1 MGRVDE
7 ARIDSLMEVRLQAAL
22 DSVGDGVILTDAQ
35 GLIDFLNPVAARL
48 TGLRENEARHQDCD
62 AVFRLLDEATHAA
75 MESPVARVLRELQP
89 VTLDHSV
96 LLVAKDGG
104 ERPIT
109 VRAAPI
115 QDKCGTVCGVVLVFL
130 DKNDDRADSKAGKTS
145 DVHFRSLFNNMLN
158 GFAHCQMI
166 FEGDRPCD
174 FIYLDVNRAFESLTG
189 LKNVVGRKVSE
200 IIPGFREKDAAL
212 LGVYGRVA
220 TTGKP
225 ETFERYV
232 EALSMWFS
240 IAAYSPA
247 QGHFVAVFD
256 VITERKQ
263 AQERAESAARFPA
276 ENPSPVLRV
285 AADGTLLYANAGA
298 RPLLAT
304 WACAIGQPVPAEWG
318 KHVAE
323 VLAGGS
329 IREIEVDC
337 GDRMF
342 ALALSPIASANYAN
356 IYGHDIT
363 DRKQAEEGLKRVMS
377 DLERSNRELEQF
389 AYVASHDLQEPLR
402 MVASYT
408 QLLAQ
413 RYQGQ
418 LDEKAKKYI
427 DYAVDGAV
435 RMQRLITDLLAYS
448 RVKAPTGSAA
458 DVDSHAVLGEALRN
472 LQSAIQESHA
482 LVTSDDLPTVRA
494 DVTQL
499 AQVFQNLIANAI
511 KFHAADAPCVH
522 VSVEDLGLEWRF
534 SVRDNGIGIEAQY
547 AQRIFGIFQRL
558 HTRQEY
564 PGTGIGLAVC
574 KRIVESHG
582 GRIWVESELGKG
594 SVFFFTVKK

>member
-1 MGRVDE
+1 MDRADGVCLDTLPEGRL
-7 ARIDSLMEVRLQAAL
+7 RAAL
-22 DSVGDGVILTDAQ
+22 ASVRDGVILTDAQ
-35 GLIDFLNPVAARL
+35 GRIDLLNPVATRL
-48 TGLRENEARHQDCD
+48 IGLSENEARHQDCST
-62 AVFRLLDEATHAA
+62 VFRLLDEATRTAV
-75 MESPVARVLRELQP
+75 ESPVARVLRELHP
-89 VTLDHSV
+89 VTLDDSV
-96 LLVAKDGG
+96 LLVTKDGG
-104 ERPIT
+104 ERPVT
-109 VRAAPI
+109 VRAAPT
-115 QDKCGTVCGVVLVFL
+115 QDERGTFSGVVLVFL
-130 DKNDDRADSKAGKTS
+130 DQGADRAERKSGKTS
-145 DVHFRSLFNNMLN
+145 DLDFRSLFNNMLN

-174 FIYLDVNRAFESLTG
+174 FIYLDVNPAFESLTG
-189 LKNVVGRKVSE
+189 MKNVVGRKVSE
-200 IIPGFREKDAAL
+200 VIPGFRERDAAL
-212 LGVYGRVA
+212 LEIYGRVA
-220 TTGKP
+220 STGKP

-247 QGHFVAVFD
+247 PGRFVAVFD

-263 AQERAESAARFPA
+263 AQERVESVARFPA

-304 WACAIGQPVPAEWG
+304 WACAIGQQVPAQWG
-318 KHVAE
+318 QHVAE
-323 VLAGGS
+323 VVASGS

-337 GDRMF
+337 GDRTF
-342 ALALSPIASANYAN
+342 ALALSPVALADYAN
-356 IYGHDIT
+356 IYGHDIS
-363 DRKQAEEGLKRVMS
+363 DRKHAEDGLKRAMS

-408 QLLAQ
+408 QLLAR
-413 RYQGQ
+413 RYEGQ

-448 RVKAPTGSAA
+448 RAKAPTGSASA
-458 DVDSHAVLGEALRN
+458 IDSHAVLGEALRN
-472 LQSAIQESHA
+472 LQSAIQESQA
-482 LVTSDDLPTVRA
+482 LITSDELPTVRA

-499 AQVFQNLIANAI
+499 CQVFQNLIANAI
-511 KFHAADAPCVH
+511 KFHAKDAPRVH
-522 VSVEDLGLEWRF
+522 VSAEDLGHEWRF

-547 AQRIFGIFQRL
+547 AQRVFGIFQRL

-594 SVFFFTVKK
+594 SVFSFTVKK